1 MTTLTPAPRTPQRLI
16 TDLFSV
22 IDERR
27 WDELAE
33 VFAPGCVYERP
44 GYRPLSGLADIDHFY
59 RHTRIIS
66 SGRHL
71 VDRVVADHGSAAC
84 WGHFTGQDRSGRP
97 LEEGFADAY
106 LVQDGKI
113 VRRTTYFFR
122 AAI

>member
-1 MTTLTPAPRTPQRLI
+1 MTTLIPAPRTAERLV
-16 TDLFSV
+16 TDLFTV

-27 WDELAE
+27 WDELTD

-44 GYRPLSGLADIDHFY
+44 GYEPLAGLADIEHFY
-59 RHTRIIS
+59 RHIRVIS
-66 SGRHL
+66 VGRHL
-71 VDRVVADHGSAAC
+71 VDRVVSDLGSAAC
-84 WGHFTGQDRSGRP
+84 WGRFTGEDRSGRS
-97 LEEGFADAY
+97 LDEGFADTY